1 MNDITPYADLDAV
14 EFADNPEPRC
24 AVVLLLDVSGS
35 MQGRRIDELNVGLQT
50 FERALKKDPLAS
62 LRVELAVVAFGG
74 RAARV
79 LDVRQGQGEAI
90 PAESS
95 LAFVTVDGFHPPLLV
110 ADGSTPMGEAARI
123 GLQLIRDRKATYK
136 QNGIDYF
143 RPWLFLITDGKPT
156 DSGWEAAAAEL
167 QAPLVFVTAHVG
179 ALYLLAAGLDRL
191 WTQRLAI
198 RWSALHQTAP
208 GEDSAFT
215 SGPVVSRTEAL
226 RRGLEGLRQGKIV
239 VTALEGPHGS
249 AEPGRLLGRRL
260 DFGRGGFAL
269 ARLAGVRIAP
279 VAALWERGR
288 VRIDF
293 GRPVEATA
301 EAPVEMARWFEA
313 LLRRSPRQMSL
324 GLLRQLLQSPALEP
338 PDEDTSGV

>member
-1 MNDITPYADLDAV
+1 MPEALPESRDDRARRLASAWFNRLELGIATSSLSAASALAAV
-14 EFADNPEPRC
+14 ALVGRLR
-24 AVVLLLDVSGS
+24 AALSGRWPS
-35 MQGRRIDELNVGLQT
+35 AGEVAALYGTGRIESRRI
-50 FERALKKDPLAS
+50 ALGIAANEARNRLVLRRTSGRPLAPFAP
-62 LRVELAVVAFGG
+62 RVRFA
-74 RAARV
+74 
-79 LDVRQGQGEAI
+79 
-90 PAESS
+90 
-95 LAFVTVDGFHPPLLV
+95 
-110 ADGSTPMGEAARI
+110 
-123 GLQLIRDRKATYK
+123 K
-136 QNGIDYF
+136 
-143 RPWLFLITDGKPT
+143 
-156 DSGWEAAAAEL
+156 EAAAAEL

-288 VRIDF
+288 VRIDL
-293 GRPVEATA
+293 GRPVEGNA

-338 PDEDTSGV
+338 PGEDASGV